1 VHLGAPGDLIYS
13 TVPGNQYDWKSGTSM
28 AAPHVTGALVLLRAQ
43 DRSRDWRALR
53 NLILAGAV
61 APREYTIPSVTD
73 ARLNLFRS
81 MTCTNS
87 GVLARLQPATFE
99 RLHRPVG
106 DRVLIRAL
114 HIRCASPDG
123 NVTVSVAPS
132 GELVTLRDDGA
143 GDDDVAG
150 DGVYSGA
157 WTALAAGTFT
167 FAFPAPETES
177 FTVEVDEQLEPGF
190 PVSTDARTFDDTYL
204 MVSTGRHGD
213 RQHRCRPRAGDPVVR
228 PAIRTTACM
237 ECGRDRR
244 HGVSRLRQWRIGRHV
259 AGRARWHSRHS
270 RSCGALSFPG
280 RPDIARQWH
289 RTFAS
294 APLLLGAIAPTPL
307 LLDLDGDGVDEII
320 GGPAY
325 RADGSRFRS
334 DVAVPAMPGSG
345 VVHGFAAGDLDAD
358 GDIDFASV
366 ASAGNQVSLW
376 ISDVDGGHEGFP
388 VPLPEAANLVAFAHP
403 VIGDVDG
410 DGAPEVVVQS
420 INYAPVAPAAQVQIF
435 DARGR
440 LERVIR
446 TNSPASGTPSLA
458 DLDGDGIP
466 EIVLSTGDHLYAWN
480 GSGEPL
486 PDGRSPHRRAVFST
500 QHPAVGDVD
509 GDGRVDVV
517 TGGIVGGLDPN
528 RQLLFAFRCD
538 GVPIAGFPKTFDGE
552 FGSAQP
558 VGIADL
564 DLDGRNE
571 IIAGFFAGI
580 GLRESVFVYDLH
592 GPGPYGPIEWQQKLG
607 GPGRTGYY
615 ETGKNLANQA
625 VVATQVFG
633 AGRILSGDGGIACH
647 TDCIERYSKGAQV
660 VLTAVAQPD
669 ATFQR
674 WRGACAG
681 QGNPCTIAVGHF
693 TQTSADFASPLRV
706 TLAGPGKG
714 TVTSGPRESPARPTA
729 RKRSRRAHWSR

>member
-1 VHLGAPGDLIYS
+1 L
-13 TVPGNQYDWKSGTSM
+13 
-28 AAPHVTGALVLLRAQ
+28 
-43 DRSRDWRALR
+43 
-53 NLILAGAV
+53 
-61 APREYTIPSVTD
+61 
-73 ARLNLFRS
+73 
-81 MTCTNS
+81 
-87 GVLARLQPATFE
+87 
-99 RLHRPVG
+99 
-106 DRVLIRAL
+106 
-114 HIRCASPDG
+114 
-123 NVTVSVAPS
+123 
-132 GELVTLRDDGA
+132 
-143 GDDDVAG
+143 
-150 DGVYSGA
+150 
-157 WTALAAGTFT
+157 
-167 FAFPAPETES
+167 
-177 FTVEVDEQLEPGF
+177 
-190 PVSTDARTFDDTYL
+190 
-204 MVSTGRHGD
+204 
-213 RQHRCRPRAGDPVVR
+213 
-228 PAIRTTACM
+228 
-237 ECGRDRR
+237 
-244 HGVSRLRQWRIGRHV
+244 
-259 AGRARWHSRHS
+259 
-270 RSCGALSFPG
+270 
-280 RPDIARQWH
+280 
-289 RTFAS
+289 
-294 APLLLGAIAPTPL
+294 
-307 LLDLDGDGVDEII
+307 
-320 GGPAY
+320 
-325 RADGSRFRS
+325 
-334 DVAVPAMPGSG
+334 
-345 VVHGFAAGDLDAD
+345 
-358 GDIDFASV
+358 

-420 INYAPVAPAAQVQIF
+420 INYAQVAPAAQVQIF

-486 PDGRSPHRRAVFST
+486 PGWPIAAPTGSFST

-706 TLAGPGKG
+706 TLAGAGKG
-714 TVTSGPRESPARPTA
+714 TVTSGPSGISCPTDCAEAFAARTLVTLTASAPAGNVFEGWGGACSGTQTTCTVFMEDAENVTATFNDRLSLTVLTTGAGTATYTSAPNGIDCTGSCVGYFVPGSAVTLNVMAAPDSYVVGINYPGCFQNLTSCLVTMNGPQSVTVWVERKTKVAVTIIGNGSVVSSPAGVNCAASCDAFLQDRFTTLSAAAAPGWRFARWEGACSARNEQSPCVLQLTSDIAVTA
-729 RKRSRRAHWSR
+729 VFERIPYVGLDFQGSGQGTVQGSNGILCTADCDAAVDTPQQVTLTAIAAGNSTFGGWGGACSGVGTTCQLNFTGTSVVVVTFNAVPPANSGSGSSGGGGGGGGAWSTFELAALGCLAAASFRRRVCRSTPAASRTRRAPSRPCGSNPPAARRTSRVDRCPARC